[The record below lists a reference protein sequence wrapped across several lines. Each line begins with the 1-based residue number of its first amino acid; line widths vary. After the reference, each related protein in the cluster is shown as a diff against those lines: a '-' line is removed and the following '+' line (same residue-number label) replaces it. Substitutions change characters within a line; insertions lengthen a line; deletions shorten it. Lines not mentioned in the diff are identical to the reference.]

1 MAIPESAA
9 EAVELLG
16 VAPGADAAAVRKRYR
31 ELAMRFHP
39 DLNPDDPQAD
49 QRMAELNRARDL
61 LADGVPLDV
70 LGVAGA
76 SASPPQPSAASRP
89 RSREERAEVHSAFQE
104 QMERERRVDNERR
117 RRRQAARRRERREA
131 EARAQR
137 AAEESRRAAAAPP
150 EGAQGESRRGGGR
163 AARGRQ
169 AEQGDSRR
177 AREQAARGRQAGQ
190 GDSRRVREQGGRGA
204 QAGRGESRQT
214 GERPVRGG
222 QSGPGRAA
230 GRRAET
236 GQGAARRARGGS
248 RAGSEGDGAGAAR
261 RRAGRVN
268 GASAEP
274 SPPLERVCEA
284 LSARGWEDAVAAVRA
299 RYSEEGA
306 VAPASVEFV
315 LSVMRDGALFD
326 AALVVAAP
334 GMPLA
339 APLLDHAMQRASEE
353 GAPFAFAMNE
363 RMFRRADVRQRTRT
377 NPMSMGKFP
386 SPEELLEAFE
396 GLSADEA
403 SGGGERGPRNF
414 GRLFRR

>member
-1 MAIPESAA
+1 MGMAIPESAA

-76 SASPPQPSAASRP
+76 SASPPQPPAASRP
-89 RSREERAEVHSAFQE
+89 RSPAERAEVHSAFQE

-137 AAEESRRAAAAPP
+137 AAEESRRAAAAPQ
-150 EGAQGESRRGGGR
+150 EGARGESRRGGGR

-169 AEQGDSRR
+169 AGQGESWR
-177 AREQAARGRQAGQ
+177 AREQAA
-190 GDSRRVREQGGRGA
+190 RGA

-230 GRRAET
+230 GRRAEA
-236 GQGAARRARGGS
+236 GQGPARRARGGG
-248 RAGSEGDGAGAAR
+248 RAGSEGDGAGAAGR

-268 GASAEP
+268 GASAAS

-363 RMFRRADVRQRTRT
+363 RMFRRAIVWQRTRT
-377 NPMSMGKFP
+377 NQMSMAEFP

>member
-76 SASPPQPSAASRP
+76 SAPPPQPAASRP
-89 RSREERAEVHSAFQE
+89 RSRAERAEVHSAFQE

-131 EARAQR
+131 EARAER
-137 AAEESRRAAAAPP
+137 AAEESRRAAAAPV
-150 EGAQGESRRGGGR
+150 EGAQGESQRGGGR
-163 AARGRQ
+163 AAQ
-169 AEQGDSRR
+169 
-177 AREQAARGRQAGQ
+177 GRQAGP
-190 GDSRRVREQGGRGA
+190 GDSWQAGERAAWGRQARQGGT
-204 QAGRGESRQT
+204 RQT

-222 QSGPGRAA
+222 QGGSGRAGGRRTEGRQAGPG
-230 GRRAET
+230 GSRRAQARET
-236 GQGAARRARGGS
+236 GQGEARRARGGG
-248 RAGSEGDGAGAAR
+248 RAGSEGDGAGAAGR

-268 GASAEP
+268 GASAAS

-363 RMFRRADVRQRTRT
+363 RMFRRADVQQRTRT
-377 NPMSMGKFP
+377 KQMSMAEFP
-386 SPEELLEAFE
+386 GPEELLEAVE
-396 GLSADEA
+396 G
-403 SGGGERGPRNF
+403 SGGGERGVRGF